1 MTEGV
6 ETGGKARLPLL
17 QLLTMVSHLDNYV
30 AMVPGPAGY
39 YATHLVYKI
48 SSIVGWLAGYKP
60 WFEEYTPSRLHA
72 VAAAG
77 AGKSKL
83 T

>member
-6 ETGGKARLPLL
+6 ETRGKARLHML
-17 QLLTMVSHLDNYV
+17 QLLTMVSHLQSYV
-30 AMVPGPAGY
+30 VMVPGPAGY
-39 YATHLVYKI
+39 CATHLVYNV

-60 WFEEYTPSRLHA
+60 WCEEYTPPRLHA
-72 VAAAG
+72 GAAAG